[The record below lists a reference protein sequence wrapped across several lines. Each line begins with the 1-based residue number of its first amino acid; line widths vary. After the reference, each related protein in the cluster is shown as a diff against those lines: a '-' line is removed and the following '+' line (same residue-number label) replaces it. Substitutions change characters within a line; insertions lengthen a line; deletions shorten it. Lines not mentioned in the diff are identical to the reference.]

1 MLPRYKQRFCCCR
14 CLRTMFLGSRISSR
28 VTASSSV
35 HPLLRLST
43 LSDYYLLLLYYVC
56 TALLNRCVPGVA
68 LACMRCVPR
77 ITRGVPSSLLFVGS
91 PRFCAAE
98 AFFAVSVTAKI
109 QQYAFILTLTNR
121 KQCLPKSRKSIN
133 ATHSFIGVRFF
144 HIF

>member
-1 MLPRYKQRFCCCR
+1 MHAATVQTTLLLLP
-14 CLRTMFLGSRISSR
+14 LPENDVLGKSNFVQSYSLFFG
-28 VTASSSV
+28 ASSFTSV
-35 HPLLRLST
+35 NLIR
-43 LSDYYLLLLYYVC
+43 LLLLYYVC
-56 TALLNRCVPGVA
+56 TALLNCCVPGVA